1 MWILGIVYIS
11 DEVCQLKETIKWEQE
26 QGKTTEGK
34 ILLTMSLILQ
44 RKHVTKIKDWMLE
57 EIREVCMLLYYS
69 RCC

>member
-44 RKHVTKIKDWMLE
+44 RKHVTKIKD
-57 EIREVCMLLYYS
+57 
-69 RCC
+69 